1 MHDLIRRRMR
11 GAPASPGSPGYM
23 VSAAALILLLIAVQ
37 APAAERIPVHARSG
51 LDLARAA
58 AVIWSQDAYLVYL
71 ENDEP
76 LDTHGAATRWSYLF
90 HSPALKKSRVYSIRD
105 GKILV
110 AEDFTIKFEA
120 PPIAGEWIDSAEAFT
135 ISDEGPA
142 RRFCFENAGKAS
154 TMLLMRGAIQENEP
168 DRTTWLLVYN
178 APNLPSLFVIL
189 DARDGTVLRTWR
201 G

>member
-1 MHDLIRRRMR
+1 MLPA
-11 GAPASPGSPGYM
+11 GALLVLLLASPL
-23 VSAAALILLLIAVQ
+23 AAADRVS
-37 APAAERIPVHARSG
+37 VHARSG
-51 LDLARAA
+51 LDLARDA

-76 LDTHGAATRWSYLF
+76 IDTHGAATRWSYLF

-110 AEDFTIKFEA
+110 AEDFAIKFEA
-120 PPIAGEWIDSAEAFT
+120 PPVVGEWIDSAEAFS

-142 RRFCFENAGKAS
+142 RRFCFENAGKAQ

-168 DRTTWLLVYN
+168 DRTTWMLVYT
-178 APNLPSLFVIL
+178 APNLPALFVVL
-189 DARDGTVLRTWR
+189 DAKDGTVLRTWR

>member
-1 MHDLIRRRMR
+1 MHDLIRRRKR
-11 GAPASPGSPGYM
+11 GARAFMGAPGSMGA
-23 VSAAALILLLIAVQ
+23 VALALLLLASV
-37 APAAERIPVHARSG
+37 APAAERAPVHARSG

-58 AVIWSQDAYLVYL
+58 AVIWSQDASLVYL

-110 AEDFTIKFEA
+110 AEEFAIKFEA
-120 PPIAGEWIDSAEAFT
+120 PPVAGEWIDSAEAFA

-142 RRFCFENAGKAS
+142 RRFCFENAGKVQ

-168 DRTTWLLVYN
+168 DRTTWMLVYT
-178 APNLPSLFVIL
+178 APNLPALFVIL
-189 DARDGTVLRTWR
+189 DAKDGTVLRTWR

>member
-1 MHDLIRRRMR
+1 MHDLIRRRKR
-11 GAPASPGSPGYM
+11 GARAP
-23 VSAAALILLLIAVQ
+23 VSMGAAALLALLLASP
-37 APAAERIPVHARSG
+37 APAAERPAVHARSG

-58 AVIWSQDAYLVYL
+58 AVIWSQDAQLVYL

-76 LDTHGAATRWSYLF
+76 IDTHGGAARWSYLF

-142 RRFCFENAGKAS
+142 RRFCFENAGKAQ

-168 DRTTWLLVYN
+168 DRTTWMLVYT
-178 APNLPSLFVIL
+178 APNLPALFVIL
-189 DARDGTVLRTWR
+189 DAKDGTVLRTWR

>member
-1 MHDLIRRRMR
+1 MHDLIRRGKR
-11 GAPASPGSPGYM
+11 GVPAAASPGSMG
-23 VSAAALILLLIAVQ
+23 AAGALLVLLLASA
-37 APAAERIPVHARSG
+37 APAAERVPVHARSG

-76 LDTHGAATRWSYLF
+76 LDTHGASTRWSYLF
-90 HSPALKKSRVYSIRD
+90 HSPNLKKSRVYSIRD

-110 AEDFTIKFEA
+110 AEDLGMKFEA
-120 PPIAGEWIDSAEAFT
+120 PPIPGEWIDSAEAFA

-142 RRFCFENAGKAS
+142 RRYSFEHAGRLD

-168 DRTTWLLVYN
+168 DRTTWMLVYT
-178 APNLPSLFVIL
+178 APNLPSLFVVL